1 MNSREIIRQKLLF
14 RKDEMEMPQR
24 DIVKDITQHLTK
36 EDWENIERQLY
47 RAIR

>member
-1 MNSREIIRQKLLF
+1 MDSREIIRQKLLF
-14 RKDEMEMPQR
+14 RKEEMDLPQR
-24 DIVKDITQHLTK
+24 DIIKDISQHLTK